1 MARHLDK
8 AELQAGVPRILESP
22 SNDGTLDAIVIRLA
36 EGERE
41 ELDSC
46 EMSLQGGMRGDHWA
60 KGCWMS
66 TEAGEPHPDVQICI
80 MNSRCID
87 LIADDRSRW
96 ALAGD
101 NLFIDLDLRPQN
113 LPAGTRLAIGS
124 ALLEITDTPHNGCA
138 KFAERFGQAAVVF
151 VNSPQGKA
159 QRRRGIYARVVRDGK
174 VTVGARITKVA

>member
-8 AELQAGVPRILESP
+8 HELQAGVPRILESP
-22 SNDGTLDAIVIRLA
+22 ASDGTLDAIITRPA

-41 ELDSC
+41 DLDSC
-46 EMSLQGGMRGDHWA
+46 EMSLQGGMRRDHWA

-87 LIADDRSRW
+87 LIAGDRSRW

-101 NLFIDLDLRPQN
+101 NLFVDLDLRPEN
-113 LPAGTRLAIGS
+113 LPTGTRLAIGS
-124 ALLEITDTPHNGCA
+124 AVLEITSTAHNGCA

-159 QRRRGIYARVVRDGK
+159 QRRRGIYARVFRDGV
-174 VTVGARITKVA
+174 VTAGDRITKVA

>member
-1 MARHLDK
+1 
-8 AELQAGVPRILESP
+8 
-22 SNDGTLDAIVIRLA
+22 
-36 EGERE
+36 
-41 ELDSC
+41 
-46 EMSLQGGMRGDHWA
+46 
-60 KGCWMS
+60 MS

-124 ALLEITDTPHNGCA
+124 AVLEITDTPHTGCA
-138 KFAERFGQAAVVF
+138 KFVERFGQAAVVF
-151 VNSPQGKA
+151 VNGPQGKA
-159 QRRRGIYARVVRDGK
+159 QRRRGVYARVVRDGK
-174 VTVGARITKVA
+174 VTVGETVTKVG